1 MLKNYF
7 KTAFRN
13 LFRNKSFS
21 LINILG
27 LAAGMAICM
36 LILAITHDLKSY
48 DRFHDKKDRIY
59 RIISDRTSRS
69 SSSFA
74 TSPLTLHREIVGQS
88 AAVEKGLRIKANFG
102 GDARYDENILP
113 ISGLFAEATFFDFFD
128 FEILYGD
135 PARALVEPYSVVLT
149 EELAERFGFAGRNP
163 VGESLEVGDLGNF
176 QITGVVRN
184 PPSLKT
190 HMRFESLA
198 SFSTVKPLEEQELI
212 NPSLEDW
219 AFTDN
224 GFNYLLLHENAN
236 PASLEPLFEKL
247 SEDRYASMNN
257 YRLDFRLQKLTQI
270 TPAFMLENDIS
281 FSLPKVVLYF
291 LGILALIVM
300 LTACFNYTNL
310 SVARAL
316 TRAKE
321 VGVRKIVG
329 ARRSHLFLQFICE
342 AVLIAVFA
350 LVFAWMLLEAL
361 VAPQFE
367 HLSLNRFLN
376 LEIKGGW
383 ALYIQFLLF
392 SLGIGL
398 VAGFLPAIY
407 LSRFQPAR
415 VLKSLTNVKVFAGLG
430 WRKALLMLQFVISLV
445 LIISVTVLYQ
455 QTDHMLHADYGFDR
469 ENIINLRLQGQD
481 IQTIKAEFGALNEVV
496 SISACS
502 VIPGIGSNQAT
513 RIALLDATEEED
525 RFTHQI
531 FVDDQ
536 FIDNLQLNVLAG
548 KQLEQTPS
556 NNQVM
561 INQTGARRLG
571 WANPIDAIG
580 EAFVLDGAIDDGG
593 QLVQVVGILEDF
605 PYMGVLRQPE
615 SLVLRANSERLLYA
629 NLTIQSNDISKTLE
643 SIEDKWARLDP
654 VHPVQYSFFDE
665 QVGMAVS
672 AYQDLLKLLGFL
684 AALAIIITCLGL
696 LGISAYSVETRVKE
710 IGIRKVLGASVSR
723 IIWILSKGL
732 FYPLLVAIVV
742 ALPVAWYLNSL
753 WLREIAV
760 RISLTAANMSFGI
773 LLIALLGAGIL
784 VSQSWRIARRNPV
797 EALKYE

>member
-36 LILAITHDLKSY
+36 LIITITNDLKSY

-59 RIISDRTSRS
+59 RVISDRTGRS
-69 SSSFA
+69 PSSFA
-74 TSPLTLHREIVGQS
+74 TSPLVLHDILTDQ
-88 AAVEKGLRIKANFG
+88 AAAIEQALRIKANFG
-102 GDARYDENILP
+102 GDARFEETILP
-113 ISGLFAEATFFDFFD
+113 ISGLFAEYNFFEFFD
-128 FEILYGD
+128 FEMVYGNSS
-135 PARALVEPYSVVLT
+135 RALTDPYSIVLT
-149 EELAERFGFAGRNP
+149 EEAAEKFGFGGQNP
-163 VGESLEVGDLGNF
+163 VGKSIEVGELGTF
-176 QITGVVRN
+176 QITGVVKN

-190 HMRFESLA
+190 HLQFESLV

-212 NPSLEDW
+212 NRSLTDW

-236 PASLEPLFEKL
+236 PSALQPLFSKL
-247 SEDRYASMNN
+247 SDERYASMNN

-270 TPAFMLENDIS
+270 TPAHLIENDIS
-281 FSLPKVVLYF
+281 FSLPKVFLYF
-291 LGILALIVM
+291 LAILAMIVM

-329 ARRSHLFLQFICE
+329 ARRSHLFMQFICE
-342 AVLIAVFA
+342 AVLIALFA
-350 LVFAWMLLEAL
+350 LVFAWVLLEAV

-367 HLSLNRFLN
+367 HLSVNQFLN
-376 LEIKGGW
+376 LEIKGSGP
-383 ALYIQFLLF
+383 LYIQFLVF

-398 VAGFLPAIY
+398 LAGFLPAVY

-455 QTDHMLHADYGFDR
+455 QTNHMLHADYGFDR
-469 ENIINLRLQGQD
+469 QNIINLSLQGQD
-481 IQTIKAEFGALNEVV
+481 IETIKSEFGELSDIIE
-496 SISACS
+496 ISACS
-502 VIPGIGSNQAT
+502 IIPGIGSNQAT
-513 RIALLDATEEED
+513 RIALPDATTDDD

-531 FVDDQ
+531 FVDDR
-536 FIDNLQLNVLAG
+536 FIDNLKLTVVAG
-548 KQLEQTPS
+548 KKLEQTTS

-561 INQTGARRLG
+561 INQTGARILG
-571 WANPIDAIG
+571 WENPIDAIG
-580 EAFVLDGAIDDGG
+580 EAFILDGAIDDGG

-615 SLVLRANSERLLYA
+615 SLVLRTNSDGLRYA
-629 NLTIQSNDISKTLE
+629 NLTIQSDDISETLDFV
-643 SIEDKWARLDP
+643 EDKWAKLDP
-654 VHPVQYSFFDE
+654 VHPVQYSFFDD
-665 QVGMAVS
+665 QVGTAV
-672 AYQDLLKLLGFL
+672 AVYRDLLKLLGFL

-696 LGISAYSVETRVKE
+696 LGIAAYSVETRVKE

-732 FYPLLVAIVV
+732 FYPLLVAILV

-753 WLREIAV
+753 WLQEVAI
-760 RISLTAANMSFGI
+760 RISLTVANMGFGI
-773 LLIALLGAGIL
+773 VLIAALGAVIL